1 MIPGIIYNSA
11 GKKGK
16 MRVLLPGS
24 GYQRY
29 FVPEYMPVIQE
40 MEREGKL

>member
-1 MIPGIIYNSA
+1 MIQGIIYDSA

-16 MRVLLPGS
+16 MRVLFPWS

-29 FVPEYMPVIQE
+29 YVPV
-40 MEREGKL
+40 